1 MFKVMFTFRK
11 LESLSWEEFR
21 SHAQDR
27 HGPLVAQLPEL
38 RRYVQTLAKEEAAE
52 DAPFDGIAEVWYDDE
67 EAYERSFESSVG
79 QAVIADAANYA
90 DPASEREIRVE
101 EVATFP

>member
-11 LESLSWEEFR
+11 LDSLSWEEFR
-21 SHAQDR
+21 SHARDK
-27 HGPLVAQLPEL
+27 HGPLVSQLPGL
-38 RRYVQTLAKEEAAE
+38 RRYVQILATEESAA

-67 EAYERSFESSVG
+67 DSYQRSFESPVG

-90 DPASEREIRVE
+90 DPASEREIKVE
-101 EVATFP
+101 EVANFP